1 MYKRSDKSSDH
12 LDTYSSSHHMRL
24 ILILVAISCL
34 SIGAAVG
41 AIVSGIAGARSEEIP
56 KTMPVR
62 TESPSVTP
70 NPRQPMVT
78 PAIAKRQP
86 RIQAGSNDNKLT
98 IKSGPATADALSVTF
113 ARVAREVEP
122 SVAHIKVFESEALA
136 REGAGSGVI
145 VNSAGF
151 ILTNAH
157 VVRRASKIRVRLW
170 DSSETDAK
178 VIGIDLQTDLAVIKI
193 ETNKALPVARM
204 GDSDKLNVGDWVLAM
219 GSPFGLEQTVT
230 AGIISAKD
238 RVTEA
243 GATPFQQFLQ
253 TDAAINPGNSGGP
266 LVNLAGEVIGINTQ
280 IATSSGTYNG
290 IGFALPSATAVDV
303 YNQLISDGRVRRG
316 FLGINPQEITPQIA
330 RLNKISDGQGVLIR
344 ELTDASSPASVAG
357 LQSGDVITSINGQK
371 VKNVR
376 DLIRRIASLP
386 VGSMASIEY
395 VRATERRTTSVK
407 LEERKEETED
417 RPNDRFPL
425 DPLNPRRAPEKPN
438 GNPGGV
444 VVPKPEGR
452 QPKSALG
459 INVKTLTPEL
469 AKTLG
474 LEGARGAFVYSVDP
488 RSVADENGMTA
499 DDLILEINN
508 RSVANQ
514 EDFVRATRDLKSGD
528 DVVIKVLRKERGP
541 LRRAWIVSFTMP

>member
-1 MYKRSDKSSDH
+1 MYKRSETSADH
-12 LDTYSSSHHMRL
+12 IESYSTSRHTRV
-24 ILILVAISCL
+24 ILMLVALCCL

-41 AIVSGIAGARSEEIP
+41 AIVSGITRAKSDDNRLTINSAA
-56 KTMPVR
+56 
-62 TESPSVTP
+62 VTP
-70 NPRQPMVT
+70 
-78 PAIAKRQP
+78 
-86 RIQAGSNDNKLT
+86 
-98 IKSGPATADALSVTF
+98 DALSVTF
-113 ARVAREVEP
+113 ARVARDVEP
-122 SVAHIKVFESEALA
+122 SVAHIKVYESEVYA

-157 VVRRASKIRVRLW
+157 VVRRANKIRVKLW
-170 DSSETDAK
+170 DGSETDAK
-178 VIGIDLQTDLAVIKI
+178 VVGVDMQTDLAVIKI

-204 GDSDKLNVGDWVLAM
+204 GDSDKLNVGDWVLAI

-238 RVTEA
+238 RVTDN
-243 GATPFQQFLQ
+243 GAMPFQQFLQ

-280 IATSSGTYNG
+280 IATTNGNYNG

-303 YNQLISDGRVRRG
+303 YNQLISEGRVRRG

-330 RLNKISDGQGVLIR
+330 RLNKIADGKGVLVR

-357 LQSGDVITSINGQK
+357 LQSGDVITTINGQK

-376 DLIRRIASLP
+376 ELIRRIAALP
-386 VGSMASIEY
+386 VGSIANIEY
-395 VRATERRTTSVK
+395 VRAAERRTAAVK
-407 LEERKEETED
+407 LQERNDEAED
-417 RPNDRFPL
+417 RPDVRVPL
-425 DPLNPRRAPEKPN
+425 DPRSPRRAPEKQN
-438 GNPGGV
+438 ENPGRV
-444 VVPKPEGR
+444 IPKLEGR
-452 QPKSALG
+452 RTKSGLG

-469 AKTLG
+469 ARTLG
-474 LEGARGAFVYSVDP
+474 LEGARGAFVISVEP
-488 RSVADENGMTA
+488 GSIADENAMTA

-508 RSVANQ
+508 RSVAGQ
-514 EDFVRATRDLKSGD
+514 EDFSRATRDLKSGD

>member
-1 MYKRSDKSSDH
+1 MYKRNETSADH
-12 LDTYSSSHHMRL
+12 LDSYSTSRHTRVIVM
-24 ILILVAISCL
+24 LVAICCL

-41 AIVSGIAGARSEEIP
+41 AIVSGITRAKSEDNRLTIN
-56 KTMPVR
+56 
-62 TESPSVTP
+62 SASVTP
-70 NPRQPMVT
+70 
-78 PAIAKRQP
+78 
-86 RIQAGSNDNKLT
+86 
-98 IKSGPATADALSVTF
+98 DALSVTF
-113 ARVAREVEP
+113 ARVARDVEP
-122 SVAHIKVFESEALA
+122 SVVHIKVYESEVYA

-145 VNSAGF
+145 VNSTGF

-157 VVRRASKIRVRLW
+157 VVSRANKIRVKLW

-178 VIGIDLQTDLAVIKI
+178 VVGIDMQTDLAVIKI
-193 ETNKALPVARM
+193 ETTKALPVARM

-243 GATPFQQFLQ
+243 GAKPFQQFLQ

-280 IATSSGTYNG
+280 IATNTGAYNG

-303 YNQLISDGRVRRG
+303 YNQLISEGRVRRG

-330 RLNKISDGQGVLIR
+330 RLNKIADGKGVLVR

-357 LQSGDVITSINGQK
+357 LQSGDVITTINGQK

-376 DLIRRIASLP
+376 ELIRRIAALP
-386 VGSMASIEY
+386 VGSIASIEY
-395 VRATERRTTSVK
+395 VRAAERRAANVK
-407 LEERKEETED
+407 LEERKDETED
-417 RPNDRFPL
+417 RPDVRVPL
-425 DPLNPRRAPEKPN
+425 DPRSPRRAPEKQN
-438 GNPGGV
+438 QNPGGV
-444 VVPKPEGR
+444 ITKPEGR
-452 QPKSALG
+452 RTKSGLG

-469 AKTLG
+469 AKMLG
-474 LEGARGAFVYSVDP
+474 LEGARGAFVISVEP
-488 RSVADENGMTA
+488 GSIADENAMTA

-508 RSVANQ
+508 RSVASQ
-514 EDFVRATRDLKSGD
+514 EDFSRVTRDLKSGD

>member
-1 MYKRSDKSSDH
+1 MHKRSEVSAKHFDS
-12 LDTYSSSHHMRL
+12 YSASPHTRV
-24 ILILVAISCL
+24 ILVLVAISCL
-34 SIGAAVG
+34 SVGAAVG
-41 AIVSGIAGARSEEIP
+41 AIVSGISRAKSE
-56 KTMPVR
+56 
-62 TESPSVTP
+62 
-70 NPRQPMVT
+70 
-78 PAIAKRQP
+78 
-86 RIQAGSNDNKLT
+86 DNRLT
-98 IKSGPATADALSVTF
+98 INSAAMTPDALSVTF
-113 ARVAREVEP
+113 ARVARDVEP
-122 SVAHIKVFESEALA
+122 SVAHIKVYENEVYA

-157 VVRRASKIRVRLW
+157 VVKRANKIRVKLW

-193 ETNKALPVARM
+193 EANKALPVARM

-238 RVTEA
+238 RVTDA

-280 IATSSGTYNG
+280 IATSTGAFNG

-303 YNQLISDGRVRRG
+303 YNQLVSNGRVRRG

-330 RLNKISDGQGVLIR
+330 RLNKIPEGQGVLVR
-344 ELTDASSPASVAG
+344 ELTDTSSPASLAG

-376 DLIRRIASLP
+376 ELIRKIAALP
-386 VGSMASIEY
+386 VGSIANIDY
-395 VRATERRTTSVK
+395 VRAGERRAATVK
-407 LEERKEETED
+407 LEERKDETED
-417 RPNDRFPL
+417 RPNPRVPV
-425 DPLNPRRAPEKPN
+425 DPRSPGGAAEKPN
-438 GNPGGV
+438 ENAPR
-444 VVPKPEGR
+444 PEGR
-452 QPKSALG
+452 RTRIGLG
-459 INVKTLTPEL
+459 INVRTLTPEL
-469 AKTLG
+469 ARTLG
-474 LEGARGAFVYSVDP
+474 LEGARGALVISVEP

-508 RSVANQ
+508 RSVASQ
-514 EDFVRATRDLKSGD
+514 EDFLRAARDLKSGD

-541 LRRAWIVSFTMP
+541 MRRAWIVSFTMR

>member
-1 MYKRSDKSSDH
+1 MYKRSDAPPDH
-12 LDTYSSSHHMRL
+12 PDTYSASHHTRV
-24 ILILVAISCL
+24 IVILVAICCL

-41 AIVSGIAGARSEEIP
+41 AIVNGIAGAKSE
-56 KTMPVR
+56 
-62 TESPSVTP
+62 
-70 NPRQPMVT
+70 
-78 PAIAKRQP
+78 
-86 RIQAGSNDNKLT
+86 DNKLS
-98 IKSGPATADALSVTF
+98 IKSGPVTPDALSASF
-113 ARVAREVEP
+113 ARVARDVEP
-122 SVAHIKVFESEALA
+122 SVAHIKVFENEALA

-178 VIGIDLQTDLAVIKI
+178 VVGIDLQTDLAVIKI
-193 ETNKALPVARM
+193 ETTKALPVARM
-204 GDSDKLNVGDWVLAM
+204 GDSDKLNVGDWVLAI

-238 RVTEA
+238 RITEA
-243 GATPFQQFLQ
+243 GATPFQMFLQ

-344 ELTDASSPASVAG
+344 ELTDASSPASIAG

-371 VKNVR
+371 VKTVR
-376 DLIRRIASLP
+376 ELIRRIASLP
-386 VGSMASIEY
+386 VGSMATIDY
-395 VRATERRTTSVK
+395 VRAAERRTANVK
-407 LEERKEETED
+407 LEERKEEAED
-417 RPNDRFPL
+417 RRIDRLPG
-425 DPLNPRRAPEKPN
+425 DPLNPPRPDSEPANPRRARGQQN
-438 GNPGGV
+438 THPGGV
-444 VVPKPEGR
+444 EPRSENR
-452 QPKSALG
+452 RTKSLLG

-474 LEGARGAFVYSVDP
+474 LEGARGAFVFSVDP

-508 RSVANQ
+508 RTVASQ
-514 EDFVRATRDLKSGD
+514 EDFARATRDLKSGD

-541 LRRAWIVSFTMP
+541 MRRAWIVSFTIP